1 MAGWMGRAIPVFPCA
16 KVLKWQR
23 ASASEDTSY
32 ARGFPLS
39 ISVVAQ
45 LAACTVSQPRLKEKE
60 KRKPS
65 SDFLRRSGANSC
77 GEAKRENPELA
88 TSRRTFPRHTR
99 ALAAL
104 KRHCTLEIMVR
115 CLLHSHQLC
124 ARFSDAVMSF
134 SFIPF
139 FCKWPCVRF
148 RGAPSLNNTTGCCC
162 ALQSRPRGR
171 SAALNTHCVETLRK
185 AVIPSFILLCT
196 HNDTM
201 NTP

>member
-65 SDFLRRSGANSC
+65 SDFLSRSGANSRR
-77 GEAKRENPELA
+77 EAKREKPELA

-104 KRHCTLEIMVR
+104 KQRCTLEIMVR

-124 ARFSDAVMSF
+124 ARFSDAVCSF
-134 SFIPF
+134 LLFLF
-139 FCKWPCVRF
+139 FASGHACDFEGP
-148 RGAPSLNNTTGCCC
+148 L
-162 ALQSRPRGR
+162 
-171 SAALNTHCVETLRK
+171 H
-185 AVIPSFILLCT
+185 
-196 HNDTM
+196 
-201 NTP
+201 